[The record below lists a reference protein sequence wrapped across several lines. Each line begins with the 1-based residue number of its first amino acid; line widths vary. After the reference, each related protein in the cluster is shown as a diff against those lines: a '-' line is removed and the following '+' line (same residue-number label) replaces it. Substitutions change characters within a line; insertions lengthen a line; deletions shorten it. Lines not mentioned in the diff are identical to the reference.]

1 MGLIEIG
8 QVGAI
13 PSLMYLREAH
23 TGSGDRQIDVEV
35 VVKREL
41 LNGGSDAIAAGLYL
55 EGPLALEES
64 AVALGESFQRVV
76 LSRPNLPERIS
87 AGFLHAGLP

>member
-23 TGSGDRQIDVEV
+23 TGSSDRQIDVEV

-41 LNGGSDAIAAGLYL
+41 LDGGGDAIAAGLYL

-64 AVALGESFQRVV
+64 AVAQGESFQRVV
-76 LSRPNLPERIS
+76 LRSEEHTAEPQS
-87 AGFLHAGLP
+87 Q